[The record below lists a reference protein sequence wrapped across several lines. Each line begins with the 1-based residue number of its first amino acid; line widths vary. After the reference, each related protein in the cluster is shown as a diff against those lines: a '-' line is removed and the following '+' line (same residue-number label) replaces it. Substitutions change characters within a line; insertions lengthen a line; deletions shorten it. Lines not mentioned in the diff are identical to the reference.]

1 MPQSLPQIN
10 QSSDS
15 IRTALDSLRENVRNI
30 LAAQFGGSNFR
41 GIDIVNQFHI
51 DLKLAWKIIRI
62 SKANDPFECVR
73 YLPGLGGW
81 DIFCDAAKQ
90 IGIGTELAD
99 RTRQS
104 FIQVK
109 ELGLAWGGDA
119 RGFELLAAGLAR
131 VSDPRVGL
139 EHRKNHFSSG
149 SYVWG
154 IRAKSLIRLDVIHP
168 APDGRNIEM
177 ATVRGFVDVERLRA
191 DAPWYLEVP
200 FCVDDLASGPMD
212 VRFEPIDLA
221 DRGRGAPFLLKRLC
235 SDGVPTFEAPKRER
249 VPRVVEL
256 PIGSVGV
263 ECGFTLF
270 HGAVCRGTIPM
281 HRTPENEFASLMMKI
296 QTPCERIVFDVLLHK
311 DLIIGDVLPTGS
323 MFSVLD
329 GWRGQFSHQNR
340 DRIPIDY
347 EIKEVKSG
355 KRAVGYEGFGRM
367 EELHDSTLARGGWD
381 RKVFRHFRA
390 EIAYPPVPSTMTI
403 DIPLLG

>member
-1 MPQSLPQIN
+1 
-10 QSSDS
+10 
-15 IRTALDSLRENVRNI
+15 
-30 LAAQFGGSNFR
+30 
-41 GIDIVNQFHI
+41 
-51 DLKLAWKIIRI
+51 
-62 SKANDPFECVR
+62 
-73 YLPGLGGW
+73 
-81 DIFCDAAKQ
+81 
-90 IGIGTELAD
+90 
-99 RTRQS
+99 
-104 FIQVK
+104 
-109 ELGLAWGGDA
+109 
-119 RGFELLAAGLAR
+119 
-131 VSDPRVGL
+131 
-139 EHRKNHFSSG
+139 
-149 SYVWG
+149 
-154 IRAKSLIRLDVIHP
+154 
-168 APDGRNIEM
+168 M

-212 VRFEPIDLA
+212 VRFEPIDLD
-221 DRGRGAPFLLKRLC
+221 DRGRGAPFLLKRFC

-281 HRTPENEFASLMMKI
+281 YRTPENEFASLMMKI

-355 KRAVGYEGFGRM
+355 KRAVSYEGFGRM

>member
-1 MPQSLPQIN
+1 MPKIDTR
-10 QSSDS
+10 SSKS
-15 IRTALDSLRENVRNI
+15 SEAVRLALESLRENVRNI
-30 LAAQFGGSNFR
+30 LKAQFGAANFR
-41 GIDIVNQFHI
+41 GIDLVSKLSV
-51 DLKLAWKIIRI
+51 DLKLAWKITRI

-73 YLPGLGGW
+73 YLPGQSGW
-81 DIFCDAAKQ
+81 DIFCDAAEK
-90 IGIGTELAD
+90 IGTAKALVAAA
-99 RTRQS
+99 RQS
-104 FIQVK
+104 FAKVK
-109 ELGLAWGGDA
+109 DAGLAWGGDA

-131 VSDPRVGL
+131 IGDPRVGL
-139 EHRKNHFSSG
+139 EHRKNHFTSG

-168 APDGRNIEM
+168 ASDGRNIEM

-221 DRGRGAPFLLKRLC
+221 DRGPGAPFLLKRFC

-296 QTPCERIVFDVLLHK
+296 QTPCERIVFDVLLHR
-311 DLIIGDVLPTGS
+311 DLVVGDVLPTGS

-347 EIKEVKSG
+347 EIKEVKHG

-381 RKVFRHFRA
+381 RKLFRHFRA
-390 EIAYPPVPSTMTI
+390 ETAYPPVPSTMTI